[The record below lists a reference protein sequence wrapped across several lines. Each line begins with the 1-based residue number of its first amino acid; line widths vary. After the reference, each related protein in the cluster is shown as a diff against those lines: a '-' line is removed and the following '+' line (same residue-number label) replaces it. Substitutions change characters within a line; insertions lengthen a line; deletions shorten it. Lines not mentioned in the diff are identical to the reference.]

1 MPTSAPSPPRPA
13 PAQEPPP
20 LVPLARVPVHV
31 AIIMDGNG
39 RWARQRGLP
48 RLAGHRAG
56 TENLR
61 RVIRRFGD
69 YGVKFLT
76 LYAFSTENWLRPKR
90 EVEGLLRLLRQVIRR
105 ELQHLHENGIRLL
118 HIGRLEG
125 LPPRLQQQVREAMDL
140 TKDNERM
147 TLTIAFNY
155 GGRAEIVDAVRRI
168 VAAGIPPE
176 QVDEQVVAAHLY
188 TAGLPDPDLIIRTGG
203 EMRLSNFL
211 LWQGAYAE
219 FYSTPVY
226 WPDFDEDD
234 IDQALLAYSRRKRRF
249 GRLPED
255 ESDYPQP
262 CGDGHR

>member
-1 MPTSAPSPPRPA
+1 VATAPSPPSPG

-20 LVPLARVPVHV
+20 PLPLARVPLHV

-39 RWARQRGLP
+39 RWARERGLP

-69 YGVKFLT
+69 YGVKYLT
-76 LYAFSTENWLRPKR
+76 LYAFSTENWLRPRR
-90 EVEGLLRLLRQVIRR
+90 EVEGLMRLLRQVIRR
-105 ELQHLHENGIRLL
+105 ELSHLHENGVRLL

-125 LPPRLQQQVREAMDL
+125 LPPRLQRQVREAMDL
-140 TKDNERM
+140 TKDNQRM
-147 TLTIAFNY
+147 TLVIAFNY
-155 GGRAEIVDAVRRI
+155 GGRAELVDAIRRI

-176 QVDEQVVAAHLY
+176 KVDEAVVAAHLY

-226 WPDFDEDD
+226 WPDFQERD
-234 IDQALLAYSRRKRRF
+234 IDQALLAYSRRQRRF
-249 GRLPED
+249 GRLPQD
-255 ESDYPQP
+255 ESDYPRP
-262 CGDGHR
+262 WDGHR